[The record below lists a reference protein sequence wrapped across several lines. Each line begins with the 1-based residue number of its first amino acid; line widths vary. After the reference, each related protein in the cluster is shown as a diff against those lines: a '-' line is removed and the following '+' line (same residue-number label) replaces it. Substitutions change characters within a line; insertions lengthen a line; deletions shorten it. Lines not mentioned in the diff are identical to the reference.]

1 MIFGVSMFARSFW
14 LKKVRFLAFA
24 SKSRFFGVF
33 VVHSA
38 GLDFKPGKVQFHGKI
53 LPGVLYLPRLRPV
66 GGQKGFK
73 WRSRAKTGTFS
84 GVVYIIL
91 KIKLTKTTDTMASK
105 SNGAWKKFMEAEL
118 GTWETVLI
126 ILFILMG
133 PTVTVII

>member
-84 GVVYIIL
+84 GVAYIIL
-91 KIKLTKTTDTMASK
+91 NYKPTKTMATVSGKSK
-105 SNGAWKKFMEAEL
+105 RAISIFMEAWT
-118 GTWETVLI
+118 GTRRMVLKF
-126 ILFILMG
+126 LFLL
-133 PTVTVII
+133 